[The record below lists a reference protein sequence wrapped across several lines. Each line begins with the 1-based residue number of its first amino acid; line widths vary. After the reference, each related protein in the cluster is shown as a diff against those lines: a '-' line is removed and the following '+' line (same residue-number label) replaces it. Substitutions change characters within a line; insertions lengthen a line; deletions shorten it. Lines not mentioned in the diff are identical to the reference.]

1 MRDAHV
7 CSFSLRS
14 KTNMATLEQIKN
26 LRERTGAGIV
36 EVKKALEEAGGDDQ
50 KAIEILRKRGQEKA
64 MKKSDRVA
72 EEGVIASYVHSNGRV
87 GAIVK
92 LLCETDFVG
101 RNEEFK
107 ALAQDIA
114 MHVTAI
120 NPKYLKPEDVPAEMV
135 EKEKEIWTAQL
146 ASEGKPADIMAKIME
161 GKEKKFREEISLL
174 TQPFVKNPDQ
184 TVGGLITE
192 KISKIGE
199 NIQVGAFSR
208 LEL

>member
-1 MRDAHV
+1 M
-7 CSFSLRS
+7 S
-14 KTNMATLEQIKN
+14 TLEQIKN

-36 EVKKALEEAGGDDQ
+36 EVKKALEEAQGDDQ

-72 EEGVIASYVHSNGRV
+72 GEGVVVSYIHSNGRV

-101 RNEEFK
+101 RNEAFK

-114 MHVTAI
+114 MHITAA
-120 NPKYLKPEDVPAEMV
+120 NPKYLKPEDVPV
-135 EKEKEIWTAQL
+135 ELVAKEKEIWAAQL
-146 ASEGKPADIMAKIME
+146 EQEKKPAEIMEKIME

-184 TVGGLITE
+184 TIGALLTE
-192 KISKIGE
+192 NISKIGE
-199 NIQVGAFSR
+199 NIQVGEFYR
-208 LEL
+208 IEL

>member
-1 MRDAHV
+1 
-7 CSFSLRS
+7 
-14 KTNMATLEQIKN
+14 MATLEQIKS

-36 EVKKALEEAGGDDQ
+36 EVKKALEEAQGDDQ

-64 MKKSDRVA
+64 MKKSDRIA
-72 EEGVIASYVHSNGRV
+72 GEGVVVSYVHSNGRV
-87 GAIVK
+87 GSIVK

-114 MHVTAI
+114 MHITAA
-120 NPKYLKPEDVPAEMV
+120 NPKYLKPEDVPAETV
-135 EKEKEIWTAQL
+135 AKEREIWMAQL
-146 ASEGKPADIMAKIME
+146 AAENKPADIMDTILA

-174 TQPFVKNPDQ
+174 TQPFIKNPDQ
-184 TVGGLITE
+184 TIGGLLTE

-199 NIQVGAFSR
+199 NIQIGEFSR

>member
-1 MRDAHV
+1 
-7 CSFSLRS
+7 
-14 KTNMATLEQIKN
+14 MATLEQIKN

-36 EVKKALEEAGGDDQ
+36 EVKKALEEADGNDE

-64 MKKSDRVA
+64 MKKSDRA
-72 EEGVIASYVHSNGRV
+72 AGEGVVSSYIHSNGRV

-114 MHVTAI
+114 MHITAA
-120 NPKYLKPEDVPAEMV
+120 NPKYLKPEDVSAEV
-135 EKEKEIWTAQL
+135 VAKEKEIWTAQL
-146 ASEGKPADIMAKIME
+146 EAEKKPEDIMNKILE
-161 GKEKKFREEISLL
+161 GKEKKFREENALL
-174 TQPFVKNPDQ
+174 TQPFIKNSDQ
-184 TVGGLITE
+184 TIGELLTE

-199 NIQVGAFSR
+199 NIQIGDFSR
-208 LEL
+208 FEL

>member
-1 MRDAHV
+1 M
-7 CSFSLRS
+7 
-14 KTNMATLEQIKN
+14 LEQIKK
-26 LRERTGAGIV
+26 LRELTGAGIV
-36 EVKKALEEAGGDDQ
+36 EVKKALDEAAGDDK

-72 EEGVIASYVHSNGRV
+72 GEGVVVSYIHSNGRV
-87 GAIVK
+87 GAMVK

-114 MHVTAI
+114 MHITAA
-120 NPKYLKPEDVPAEMV
+120 NPTYLKPEEVPAEIV
-135 EKEKEIWTAQL
+135 AKEREIWTAQL
-146 ASEGKPADIMAKIME
+146 AQENKPEDIMNKILE
-161 GKEKKFREEISLL
+161 GKEKKFREENSLL
-174 TQPFVKNPDQ
+174 TQPFIKNPDQ
-184 TVGGLITE
+184 TVGELIIE

-199 NIQVGAFSR
+199 NIQVGEFSR